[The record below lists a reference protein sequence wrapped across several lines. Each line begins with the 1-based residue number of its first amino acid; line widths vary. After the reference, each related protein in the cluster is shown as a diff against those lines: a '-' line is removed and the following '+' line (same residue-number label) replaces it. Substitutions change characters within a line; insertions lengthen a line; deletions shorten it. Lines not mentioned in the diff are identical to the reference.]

1 MSGARAKSNL
11 MRGRRATVALCL
23 AAALIVASA
32 ANAQDIPPPWP
43 VRGKLLGEEDN
54 KATNISGI
62 ACAAAAGFPRKCLVV
77 DDETQGTQIAILKDG
92 EIVAGEFIRL
102 ITARFKDK
110 GRKKKKPLELDAE
123 AVAFADGHFYVIGS
137 HGRPRDNTMSE
148 AKVAARRKANS
159 HVFRLRIDPATISDG
174 GTLTA
179 AVQVKDSRAL
189 TRIIEAEPRLKAFS
203 GAQLD
208 KNGLTIE
215 GVAVSNGRL
224 YAGLRGPLLND
235 DAVVFSVSLGALFN
249 GAPPEFD

>member
-179 AVQVKDSRAL
+179 AVQVKEFEGTHTHHRSRTA
-189 TRIIEAEPRLKAFS
+189 P
-203 GAQLD
+203 
-208 KNGLTIE
+208 E
-215 GVAVSNGRL
+215 GVFRRATGQEWSDDRGCRRQQWT
-224 YAGLRGPLLND
+224 ALRRI
-235 DAVVFSVSLGALFN
+235 AWSVAQ
-249 GAPPEFD
+249 